1 MTSLVGVLE
10 LSSKYRYGITSRGAP
25 LYLFRPY
32 DDGQPEMIVG
42 CSHRDTARDQ
52 IAMVSPPTEPPAPG
66 QKGRGTLVRLLGH
79 VGSEAVER
87 TGLLEHY
94 CPTRT
99 YSGTMPYIDE
109 SDDPTREEIGAAT
122 GWLTFHID
130 PPGCRDI
137 DDALAWHADTGT
149 WAITIADAAAVVPFV
164 SALNDTA
171 RTIGETFYS
180 TAGEVQRSMLPPS
193 ISEDRAS
200 LLPGSRR
207 RGVTY
212 FFKEGS
218 PATDRWA
225 LTWITVTH
233 SLTYDSF
240 SQSDVARQLGL
251 RDRDAHDIVSD
262 MMILYN
268 RRAATLLQQAAPA
281 AGILRVQPHPEAA
294 AVASWSAIDPILA
307 RMAHEAATY
316 EFVTTDHD
324 QSHAGLGINAY
335 CHASSPLRRYADLAN
350 QRLIK
355 AHINGGIVG
364 TSENMDLV
372 EHLNSR
378 TRENRRWARDLLF
391 LTEVTAGKV
400 HEIDVLWVD
409 AARVWVPAWNRLIR
423 MRHEA
428 APRNPGTRDRVRIFC
443 DPTKRNWRQR
453 ILTAPSLTFE
463 PAD

>member
-1 MTSLVGVLE
+1 
-10 LSSKYRYGITSRGAP
+10 
-25 LYLFRPY
+25 
-32 DDGQPEMIVG
+32 
-42 CSHRDTARDQ
+42 
-52 IAMVSPPTEPPAPG
+52 
-66 QKGRGTLVRLLGH
+66 
-79 VGSEAVER
+79 
-87 TGLLEHY
+87 
-94 CPTRT
+94 
-99 YSGTMPYIDE
+99 MPYIDE